1 MSNLPKVDPLK
12 ASQRHNQKL
21 STELSEG
28 AFRETHL
35 ELLAEALRDERD
47 AARTELAELKQSQG
61 EK

>member
-1 MSNLPKVDPLK
+1 MSNLPTVDALK
-12 ASQRHNQKL
+12 ASQRHIQKL
-21 STELSEG
+21 STQLNEG

-47 AARTELAELKQSQG
+47 AALAELADLKKQG

>member
-21 STELSEG
+21 STELSES

-35 ELLAEALRDERD
+35 ELLAESLRDERD
-47 AARTELAELKQSQG
+47 AALAELATLKQKQG
-61 EK
+61 AK